1 MPTYPIFLS
10 LPPVIAAGL
19 YLATATVPPQPKTLV
34 ITNSNSVL
42 TAAQML
48 STKALAVI
56 RQQQVKTQKPS
67 RKGKPLNYRLTKSLS
82 APQVVA
88 QGTQII
94 LNGRTRVL
102 AWKQWQVGTE
112 IRTGIGDIGL
122 MQHLGVELLNGNNA
136 SRQAVQWFSAN
147 SLKPVTLAAWQTGG
161 YRYLDIT
168 DFAKVVGWELQ
179 ANGENLKINSPTGRA
194 MDVRRGKQAWGDRI
208 VIDLDRPVPWQVSQ
222 QNGTAVITL
231 EATADPALLDKFK
244 PPTANPLNLPIFQ
257 AAPTPEPSL
266 AGLKVES
273 AQNQTTIQVDLPN
286 GWRSQVWTIPD
297 PNRIVIDIAPEL
309 PINRDLL
316 WSSGLRWREQ
326 YINLGSS
333 RFLVTWLEVNLRS
346 PGITLKPILGQSGT
360 VVGINPLVQMA
371 RQSEAVA
378 AINGGFFNRNEKLPL
393 GAIRRDNKW
402 LSSPILNR
410 GAIAW
415 NDLGN
420 VKIGRLGFQE
430 TLTISESG
438 QSLPI
443 LFLNSGYVQA
453 GIARYTPE
461 WGATYTPLIDDE
473 IIVVV
478 QSDTVTSQLAGGK
491 VGKTA
496 FPIPSD
502 GYLLTLRAI
511 PNAANLL
518 AAGAILDINTSTLP
532 DDFNRYPNIIGA
544 GPLLLQNRQIVLDAK
559 AEKFRDDFITEAAIR
574 SAVGTTA
581 NGTLIIASVR
591 QRVGGPGP
599 NLKEVAQIM
608 QVMGAVDALNL
619 DGGSSTSLYL
629 GGQLID
635 RSAVTAARVHNGL
648 GIFIQSNP

>member
-10 LPPVIAAGL
+10 LPPVIAAAL

-42 TAAQML
+42 TVAQVL

-67 RKGKPLNYRLTKSLS
+67 RKGKPLNYRLTKSLP

-88 QGTQII
+88 QGTQMI
-94 LNGRTRVL
+94 LNGRTRSL

-122 MQHLGVELLNGNNA
+122 MQHLGVELLNGNDA
-136 SRQAVQWFSAN
+136 SRQAVQWFSSN

-168 DFAKVVGWELQ
+168 DFAKMVGWELQ

-194 MDVRRGKQAWGDRI
+194 MDVRRGKQTWGDRI

-257 AAPTPEPSL
+257 AAPTPDPSL

-309 PINRDLL
+309 PINRNLL

-346 PGITLKPILGQSGT
+346 PGITLKPILGQPGT
-360 VVGINPLVQMA
+360 VVGINPLVQIA

-378 AINGGFFNRNEKLPL
+378 AINGGFFNRNEKVPL
-393 GAIRRDNKW
+393 GAIRRDNLW

-453 GIARYTPE
+453 GMARYTPE

-478 QSDTVTSQLAGGK
+478 QSNTVTTQLAGGK
-491 VGKTA
+491 AGKNA
-496 FPIPSD
+496 FPIPPD

-518 AAGAILDINTSTLP
+518 PTGTILDINTSTLP
-532 DDFNRYPNIIGA
+532 NDFNRYPNIIGA

-608 QVMGAVDALNL
+608 QAMGAVDALNL

-635 RSAVTAARVHNGL
+635 RSAVTAGRVHNGL
-648 GIFIQSNP
+648 GIFIQTNP

>member
-42 TAAQML
+42 TAAQVL
-48 STKALAVI
+48 TTKAVAVI

-67 RKGKPLNYRLTKSLS
+67 SKGKPLNYRLTKSLP

-88 QGTQII
+88 QGTQMI

-122 MQHLGVELLNGNNA
+122 MQHLGVELLNGNDA

-168 DFAKVVGWELQ
+168 DFAKMVGWELQ
-179 ANGENLKINSPTGRA
+179 ANGENLTINSPTGRA
-194 MDVRRGKQAWGDRI
+194 MDIRRGKQTWGDRI

-231 EATADPALLDKFK
+231 ESTADPALLDKFK

-286 GWRSQVWTIPD
+286 GWKSQVWTSPD

-346 PGITLKPILGQSGT
+346 PGITLKPILGQPDT
-360 VVGINPLVQMA
+360 VLGINPLVQMA

-393 GAIRRDNKW
+393 GAIRRDHKW

-430 TLTISESG
+430 TLTITESG

-491 VGKTA
+491 AGKTA
-496 FPIPSD
+496 FPIPPD

-518 AAGAILDINTSTLP
+518 SAGAILDINTSTLP

-599 NLKEVAQIM
+599 NLVEVAQIM

-635 RSAVTAARVHNGL
+635 RSAVTAGRVHNGL

>member
-48 STKALAVI
+48 SNKALAVI

-67 RKGKPLNYRLTKSLS
+67 RKGKPLNYRLTKSLP

-122 MQHLGVELLNGNNA
+122 MQHLGVELLNGNDA
-136 SRQAVQWFSAN
+136 SRQAVQWFAAN
-147 SLKPVTLAAWQTGG
+147 SVKPVTLAAWQTGG

-194 MDVRRGKQAWGDRI
+194 MDIRRGKQTWGDRI

-286 GWRSQVWTIPD
+286 GWKSQVWTIPD
-297 PNRIVIDIAPEL
+297 PNRIVIDLAPEL

-453 GIARYTPE
+453 GMARYTPE

-496 FPIPSD
+496 FPIPPD

-518 AAGAILDINTSTLP
+518 PAGAILDINTSTLP
-532 DDFNRYPNIIGA
+532 EDFNRYPNIIGA

-591 QRVGGPGP
+591 QRVGGSGP
-599 NLKEVAQIM
+599 NLTEVAQIM

-635 RSAVTAARVHNGL
+635 RSAVTAGRVHNGL